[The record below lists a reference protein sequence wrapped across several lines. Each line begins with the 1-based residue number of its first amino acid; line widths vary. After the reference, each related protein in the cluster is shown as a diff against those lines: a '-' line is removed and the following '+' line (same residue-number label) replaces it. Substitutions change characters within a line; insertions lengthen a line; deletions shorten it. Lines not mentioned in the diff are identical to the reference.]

1 MMLHHV
7 RAVQASVNAF
17 QPVQQGAQPY
27 GFVYLHTGREIQIV
41 EALEIGA
48 DRYSA
53 FVKRVLEPLDFPS
66 ANA

>member
-1 MMLHHV
+1 MYARYRLP
-7 RAVQASVNAF
+7 VNAF
-17 QPVQQGAQPY
+17 NPLNRAAQPY
-27 GFVYLHTGREIQIV
+27 GFVHLHTGREIQIV